1 MFLFH
6 ARYDIKVSLWGCQK
20 SSLHDVIKKTQT
32 MKVISYLKIKRRKIN
47 QFIHCQPGVPLR
59 ANIE

>member
-32 MKVISYLKIKRRKIN
+32 MKVISKIKRRKIN

>member
-6 ARYDIKVSLWGCQK
+6 TRYDIKVSLWGCQK

-32 MKVISYLKIKRRKIN
+32 MKVISYLKDKKTKN
-47 QFIHCQPGVPLR
+47 
-59 ANIE
+59 